1 VQKLGRVLIE
11 AIKARICYDSR
22 GDESIEVDVK
32 VDGFI
37 GRACAPRGA
46 STGKY
51 EVVSFNPKGVEAT
64 LRLIADYSS
73 KLIGFDASDPYSLSQ
88 LLREIDGTEN
98 FSRIGGSA
106 AYAISMATAEAFA
119 KAKGVPLYKMLLPEG
134 PYLMPYP
141 LGNVL
146 CGGKHSGHGA
156 PDIQEFLI
164 CPLGAKDIKEGL
176 RANIAVHKEL
186 RKQIEK
192 KDPYFTGGKGDEG
205 GWVPHVKDE
214 EAFELVL
221 SASEIVSDTFGIDIR
236 LGVDFASSS
245 LWDNNAKTYIY
256 GRSGV
261 KRSSGEQL
269 DFVVELVKKY
279 HLVYLEDPFHEEAY
293 DEFSELTKKLSKVY
307 IVGDD
312 IFVTNTSRL
321 LKGVKMK
328 AGNAAILKVNQAGTL
343 GDALEF
349 AENARKHNYALI
361 TSHRSGDTSDSH
373 IAHIAI
379 ATKSKMIK
387 SGVVGGERLSKL
399 NELLRIDEELG
410 GCNMTKLEV

>member
-1 VQKLGRVLIE
+1 MKKASIE
-11 AIKARICYDSR
+11 SIKARICYDSR
-22 GDESIEVDVK
+22 GDESIETDVK
-32 VDGFI
+32 VEGFI

-51 EVVSFNPKGVEAT
+51 EAVGFNPNGIKAT
-64 LRLIADYSS
+64 LELIFDYSS
-73 KLIGFDASDPYSLSQ
+73 KLIGFDASNPKSLSQ
-88 LLREIDGTEN
+88 LLREIDGTKN

-106 AYAISMATAEAFA
+106 AYAISVATAEAFA
-119 KAKGVPLYKMLLPEG
+119 RAKGVPLYKALLPKG

-146 CGGKHSGHGA
+146 CGGKHSGPGA
-156 PDIQEFLI
+156 PDIQEFLV
-164 CPLGAKDIKEGL
+164 CPLGAKSIKEGL

-205 GWVPHVKDE
+205 GWAPHIKDE
-214 EAFELVL
+214 EAFELV
-221 SASEIVSDTFGIDIR
+221 SSSSKIVSDSLGVDIR

-245 LWDNNAKTYIY
+245 LWDEDSKAYVYTRW
-256 GRSGV
+256 GA

-269 DFVVELVKKY
+269 EFVMELVKKY
-279 HLVYLEDPFHEEAY
+279 HLFFLEDPFHEEAY
-293 DEFSELTKKLSKVY
+293 EEFAELTKKLSKVY
-307 IVGDD
+307 VVGDD

-343 GDALEF
+343 GDAMDF
-349 AENARKHNYALI
+349 AENARKHNYTLI
-361 TSHRSGDTSDSH
+361 TSHRSGDTSDVHLS
-373 IAHIAI
+373 HIAI
-379 ATKSKMIK
+379 ATQSKMIK

-410 GCNMTKLEV
+410 GCNMAKLEV

>member
-1 VQKLGRVLIE
+1 MKKASIE
-11 AIKARICYDSR
+11 SIKARICYDSR
-22 GDESIEVDVK
+22 GDESIETDVK
-32 VDGFI
+32 VEGFI

-51 EVVSFNPKGVEAT
+51 EAIGFNPDGIEAT
-64 LRLIADYSS
+64 LKLISDYSS
-73 KLIGFDASDPYSLSQ
+73 KLIGFDASNPKSLSQ
-88 LLREIDGTEN
+88 LLREIDGTKN

-106 AYAISMATAEAFA
+106 AYAISVATAEAFA
-119 KAKGVPLYKMLLPEG
+119 KAKGIPLYKALLPKG

-146 CGGKHSGHGA
+146 CGGKHSGPGA
-156 PDIQEFLI
+156 PDIQEFLV
-164 CPLGAKDIKEGL
+164 CPLGAKGIKEGL

-205 GWVPHVKDE
+205 GWAPRIKDE
-214 EAFELVL
+214 EAFELV
-221 SASEIVSDTFGIDIR
+221 SSSSKIVSDSLGVDIR

-245 LWDNNAKTYIY
+245 LWDEDEKAYIY

-269 DFVVELVKKY
+269 DFIVELVKNY

-293 DEFSELTKKLSKVY
+293 EEFAELTKKLSKVY
-307 IVGDD
+307 VVGDD

-343 GDALEF
+343 GDAMDF
-349 AENARKHNYALI
+349 SENARKHNYALI
-361 TSHRSGDTSDSH
+361 TSHRSGDTSDVHLS
-373 IAHIAI
+373 HIAI
-379 ATKSKMIK
+379 ATQSKMIK
-387 SGVVGGERLSKL
+387 SGIVGGERLSKL

-410 GCNMTKLEV
+410 GCNMAKLEV

>member
-1 VQKLGRVLIE
+1 MEKAFIE
-11 AIKARICYDSR
+11 AIKARVCYDSR

-32 VDGFI
+32 VNGFI

-51 EVVSFNPKGVEAT
+51 EAISFNPKGIEAT
-64 LRLIADYSS
+64 LELFFDYSP
-73 KLIGFDASDPYSLSQ
+73 KLIGFDASDPYSLSE

-98 FSRIGGSA
+98 FSRIGGSV
-106 AYAISMATAEAFA
+106 AYAITMATAEAFS
-119 KAKGVPLYKMLLPEG
+119 KAKGIPLYKMLLPKG

-146 CGGKHSGHGA
+146 CGGKHAGPGA

-164 CPLGAKDIKEGL
+164 CPLGAKSIRESLK
-176 RANIAVHKEL
+176 ANIAVHKEL
-186 RKQIEK
+186 KKQIEK

-205 GWVPHVKDE
+205 GWAPRVKDE
-214 EAFELVL
+214 EAFELVSL
-221 SASEIVSDTFGIDIR
+221 ASQIVSDAFGFNIK

-245 LWDNNAKTYIY
+245 LWDNNEKAYIY
-256 GRSGV
+256 ERSGV

-269 DFVVELVKKY
+269 DFVVELVKNY

-293 DEFSELTKKLSKVY
+293 DEFAELTKKLSKVY

-321 LKGVKMK
+321 LKGIKMK

-343 GDALEF
+343 GNALKF
-349 AENARKHNYALI
+349 AENARKNNYTLI
-361 TSHRSGDTSDSH
+361 TSHRSGDTSDVHLS
-373 IAHIAI
+373 HIAI
-379 ATKSKMIK
+379 ATQSKMIK

-410 GCNMTKLEV
+410 GCNMAKLEV